1 MAGTN
6 TDTTG
11 SEVSKAKQKAQEIQ
25 SLISGANDFDFAHN
39 FEGSPIEVTSKL
51 TRVQGGEH
59 QPAQDLI
66 NKEFS
71 IVNWCCHRVEF
82 GTGDHD
88 ESQTGVRTVLF
99 DGNGD
104 SVQFGSRGVVA
115 SLLLI
120 IQGMGPGPY
129 VDGVNVIVRQITTG
143 KKRQMLTLEVVA
155 PGENG

>member
-1 MAGTN
+1 M
-6 TDTTG
+6 
-11 SEVSKAKQKAQEIQ
+11 SKAKQKAQEIQ
-25 SLISGANDFDFAHN
+25 ALISGENDFDFAHN

-59 QPAQDLI
+59 RPAQTLI
-66 NKEFS
+66 NKPFS

-99 DGNGD
+99 DNEGA
-104 SVQFGSRGVVA
+104 SVQFGSRGIVA

-120 IQGMGPGPY
+120 IQGMGAGPY
-129 VDGVNVIVRQITTG
+129 AEGVEVIVRQITTG

-155 PGENG
+155 PGDRV